1 MGKATENEKLRTLLK
16 SWVKKSNKGTPA
28 PEKVDKSA
36 DSMNPPAPPPVALDQ
51 PKIAETFGNPALTI
65 PGVDVRVTGENVGIK
80 AKRSK
85 ARASGATSSGTSQF
99 MVPRSSG
106 VNSLNI

>member
-16 SWVKKSNKGTPA
+16 SWVKKSNKSTPEQLDQPA
-28 PEKVDKSA
+28 EITD
-36 DSMNPPAPPPVALDQ
+36 PPAPSPVTLDQ

-65 PGVDVRVTGENVGIK
+65 PGVDVRVIGENVGIK

-85 ARASGATSSGTSQF
+85 AKASGATSSGTSQF